1 MRRNGAESERPPKH
15 HKIHTQ
21 CTIDIN
27 DDRALAKHI
36 PGPPPLA
43 AVSLAS
49 QEFKFSAMEEIPRK
63 AVASCRALSADF

>member
-1 MRRNGAESERPPKH
+1 MPTKH

-27 DDRALAKHI
+27 DERALAKHL
-36 PGPPPLA
+36 PSPSPLA
-43 AVSLAS
+43 LVSLTS